1 MRDLYSAVRRAVQ
14 RGAGR
19 DLLRRRR
26 GADRR
31 GLGSDRAGDG
41 RGGQV
46 KRFLISADWVGCSGL
61 QGQDFCFS
69 AYFHS
74 FPLISADCCDSGV
87 VVWHKRADGV
97 RGGQVKR
104 LLISEDWVGCSGL
117 QGQDFYFSTYFR
129 SFPPILAIRGWSSGP
144 GRAGGG
150 CGGQVKRFLTSADWV
165 GFSGLQRQDF
175 YCSAYFRSFP
185 PIVAIRGWS
194 SGPDRAGGGR
204 GGQVKRFLI
213 SEDWVGCSGLQGQDF
228 YFSAYFRSFPPIL
241 AIPGWSPC
249 NKRTCGGG
257 WRNGLSIRH
266 RYHDRDRPRGLASG
280 ECQQKEAPTAGLYAE
295 TLNVRSM

>member
-1 MRDLYSAVRRAVQ
+1 
-14 RGAGR
+14 
-19 DLLRRRR
+19 
-26 GADRR
+26 
-31 GLGSDRAGDG
+31 
-41 RGGQV
+41 
-46 KRFLISADWVGCSGL
+46 LISADWVGCSGL

-117 QGQDFYFSTYFR
+117 QGQDFYCSAYFR

-175 YCSAYFRSFP
+175 YCAAYFRSFPPIVAIRGWSSGPGRAGGGCGGQVKRFLTSADWVGFSGLQRQDFYCAAYFRSFP

-241 AIPGWSPC
+241 AIPGWSLRLFPLISADSLQQA
-249 NKRTCGGG
+249 NLR
-257 WRNGLSIRH
+257 RR
-266 RYHDRDRPRGLASG
+266 LA
-280 ECQQKEAPTAGLYAE
+280 
-295 TLNVRSM
+295 